1 VRRRRRG
8 QVAFL
13 ERVLRSAPDALLV
26 LDRAGRV
33 TLANPA
39 ADTMFGYPA
48 GTLVTTP
55 VEELI
60 PRWSA
65 VASTPAS
72 THGTDADPGLVGRRR
87 DGREFPLEIDLAD
100 FPGERET
107 FTTVVI
113 RDITARRNTENG
125 WQRARDAALV
135 GSRLKSQFV
144 ATMSHEIRT
153 PITGVIGLT
162 DLLLT
167 TELDEVQRRYVDGVR
182 VSGEALMALINDVL
196 DFSKIEEGKVQLDEA
211 DFDLGML
218 LDEVVTIT
226 AHSAA
231 SKGLHL
237 QVDRDPDLPLDLRG
251 DPGRIRQI
259 LLNLVSNAVK
269 FTDEGGVAIR
279 ARPGGASGA
288 GGDRVLVRLEV
299 ADTGVGMDPDK
310 LQELFEPFVQADP
323 STTRTHGGTGL
334 GLTICRQLAE
344 AMGGGV
350 EAESRLGQGTTLR
363 VLLPLRRARG
373 DLGAGRASRTSAA
386 ARPRPGGRSARPGRI
401 LVVEDNEISQ
411 AVVVG
416 ALTAGGYAVDVAVDG
431 VEALQRADGG
441 EYQAILMDC
450 HMPRMDGFTAAQELR
465 RRSATAQTP
474 ILAMTADVLKE
485 QRDRC
490 LASGMDD
497 FIPKPIRPHELR
509 TVLAGWTGYRSA
521 EQVTPA
527 APPAAPASLDPVR
540 ARLTE
545 ILGDRSPSEVE
556 LVTRIVT
563 SFPAKAERLVQDL
576 VAAVDREDDDAVLH
590 AHSLKGAAATLGA
603 IVLTAICEDLERA
616 ARSGRWQRITEL
628 LPRLREAL
636 RAFDLELASVRA
648 EFPELAGGSLA
659 DRAR

>member
-1 VRRRRRG
+1 VRSLRRG
-8 QVAFL
+8 HGAFL

-26 LDRAGRV
+26 VDAAGRI
-33 TLANPA
+33 TFANPA
-39 ADTMFGYPA
+39 AEAVFGYPA
-48 GTLVTTP
+48 GALVARP
-55 VEELI
+55 VDELI
-60 PRWSA
+60 PQWRA
-65 VASTPAS
+65 AASGQAS
-72 THGTDADPGLVGRRR
+72 RPPSRPGTAADLGLVGRRH

-100 FPGERET
+100 FPGGRAT

-113 RDITARRNTENG
+113 RDITARRNAETG

-167 TELDEVQRRYVDGVR
+167 TELDDVQRRYVDGVR
-182 VSGEALMALINDVL
+182 VSGEALMAVINDVL
-196 DFSKIEEGKVQLDEA
+196 DFSKIEEGKFQLDEV

-237 QVDRDPDLPLDLRG
+237 QVDRDPDLPLGLRG

-269 FTDEGGVAIR
+269 FTGEGGVAVR
-279 ARPGGASGA
+279 ARPAGATGA
-288 GGDRVLVRLEV
+288 GDRVLVQLEV
-299 ADTGVGMDPDK
+299 ADTGVGIDPDQ
-310 LQELFEPFVQADP
+310 LQELFEPFVQADA
-323 STTRTHGGTGL
+323 STTRIHGGTGL

-350 EAESRLGQGTTLR
+350 EAESRLGEGTTLR
-363 VLLPLRRARG
+363 VVLPLRRALA
-373 DLGAGRASRTSAA
+373 DLGAGRAFRASAA
-386 ARPRPGGRSARPGRI
+386 ARPRPRGTSDRPGRI

-416 ALTAGGYAVDVAVDG
+416 ALTAAGYTVDVAVDG
-431 VEALQRADGG
+431 VEALQWADAG

-450 HMPRMDGFTAAQELR
+450 HLPRMDGFTAAGELR

-509 TVLAGWTGYRSA
+509 AVLAGWTGTGSA
-521 EQVTPA
+521 DPVALA
-527 APPAAPASLDPVR
+527 APPAAPATLDPVR
-540 ARLTE
+540 ERITE
-545 ILGDRSPSEVE
+545 ILGDRSPSEVA
-556 LVTRIVT
+556 LVRRMVT
-563 SFPAKAERLVQDL
+563 SFPGKAEQLVQDM
-576 VAAVDREDDDAVLH
+576 VAAADREDDDAVLY
-590 AHSLKGAAATLGA
+590 AHSLKGAAANLGA
-603 IVLTAICEDLERA
+603 IVLVAICEDLELA
-616 ARSGRWQRITEL
+616 ARSRRWQRIPEL

-636 RAFDLELASVRA
+636 RAFDAELSRVRA
-648 EFPELAGGSLA
+648 EFPEP
-659 DRAR
+659 